1 MINVGL
7 YYRVKKG
14 HEEEFERIFKQVLE
28 FLKKN
33 VDGFI
38 DAKLYRSV
46 DDPSEYLIYSEWRD
60 LDAFRKFVT
69 SRQFSD
75 TTNYGRTIL
84 EGMPRHKV
92 FQEINT

>member
-7 YYRVKKG
+7 YYRVKPG
-14 HEEEFERIFKQVLE
+14 HEEEFEKIFSKVLE
-28 FLKKN
+28 FLKGN

-46 DDPSEYLIYSEWRD
+46 SDPREYLIYSEWES
-60 LDAFRKFVT
+60 LDAFRKFT
-69 SRQFSD
+69 LSRQFSD
-75 TTNYGRTIL
+75 TTNYGKTIL
-84 EGMPRHKV
+84 EGMPKHKV